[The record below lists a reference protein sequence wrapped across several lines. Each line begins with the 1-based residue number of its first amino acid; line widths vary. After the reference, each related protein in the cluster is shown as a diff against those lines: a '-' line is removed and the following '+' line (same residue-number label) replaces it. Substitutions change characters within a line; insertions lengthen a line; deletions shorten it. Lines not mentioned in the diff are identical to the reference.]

1 MAHQLAPKAAND
13 LDNIW
18 IYVARESGSLE
29 IANRLIDSI
38 TDRFFLLASH
48 PQVGRVRN
56 DDLGP
61 GRRSF
66 PVGEYV
72 IVYRI
77 EDENV
82 LILRVVHGRRDLE
95 ALFGD

>member
-1 MAHQLAPKAAND
+1 MGHRLASRAAAD
-13 LDNIW
+13 LEDIW
-18 IYVARESGSLE
+18 FYIAKESGSAE
-29 IANRLIDSI
+29 FANRLIDSI
-38 TDRFFLLASH
+38 TDRFLLLASY
-48 PQVGRVRN
+48 PYAGRARA

-77 EDENV
+77 RGEDV
-82 LILRVVHGRRDLE
+82 LILRVVHGHRDLE